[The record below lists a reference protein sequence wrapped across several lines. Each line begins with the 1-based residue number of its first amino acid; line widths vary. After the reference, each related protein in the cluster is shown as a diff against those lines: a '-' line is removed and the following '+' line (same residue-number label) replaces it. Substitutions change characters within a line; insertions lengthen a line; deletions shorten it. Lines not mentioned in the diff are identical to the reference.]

1 MEIQR
6 DRLVTEFAEFERDGN
21 GVVIGAPGVGKTHLL
36 GSYFRVAHAAHRPA
50 FLLALDKH
58 SVRNDR
64 ELQTEFQLEHD
75 FLETLAA
82 DDRATPTEPGLLVI
96 DSYDALRSEE
106 AQQYVRTLIRRAQ
119 NVLQARWRIIVAVR
133 TFDASRSETLLELF
147 PRSSATPRTEF
158 QMGHVHC
165 RHFVIPMLSDD
176 ETHQAVTT
184 IPGLDRIYER
194 GSRTFQGLLHNPFN
208 LWLAEKL
215 LGGGVNST
223 ALSEV
228 SSEVQLLSLFWRQR
242 VTAGLMSLRRRSVLT
257 DIARAMVEARQ
268 LSLRRDALY
277 RREDDDV
284 LRDLFSSE
292 IFTEVGTTGQRVTF
306 AHNILFDFAVSVL
319 LIEDEPAQVAAFLA
333 AEPA

>member
-1 MEIQR
+1 M
-6 DRLVTEFAEFERDGN
+6 
-21 GVVIGAPGVGKTHLL
+21 
-36 GSYFRVAHAAHRPA
+36 
-50 FLLALDKH
+50 
-58 SVRNDR
+58 
-64 ELQTEFQLEHD
+64 
-75 FLETLAA
+75 
-82 DDRATPTEPGLLVI
+82 
-96 DSYDALRSEE
+96 
-106 AQQYVRTLIRRAQ
+106 
-119 NVLQARWRIIVAVR
+119 AVR

-184 IPGLDRIYER
+184 IPGLDRIYEC

-257 DIARAMVEARQ
+257 DIARAMAEARQ

-284 LRDLFSSE
+284 WRDLFSSE

-333 AEPA
+333 AEPARPVFLRPSINYYFTRLWFEDRDAFWAVAWFLLRSDQAHLRLFGRLIPMTVVVREARTVDDLEPIIQSVERNEEAGPDAVLRVLQARRALKARNEEMWLAAFERLVAQPNRRFAWDITV